1 MSQNSDII
9 IRISVVIPRYNQG
22 QFLNDAI
29 ESVQKSTFE
38 DYEMIIV
45 NDGSTDILTQQIFRT
60 LEERF
65 RNHPRVKI
73 IHQENQGLGGAR
85 NSGVRIARGEYIL
98 PLDADNKIRPHYMSK
113 AVEIL
118 DNHPEIGVVYGYA
131 QFFGAREGIWEM
143 QAFDKRKVLL
153 GNLLEACSAYRR
165 KIWEEG
171 NGYDND
177 MGIMGYEDWDLWIG
191 AMERGWKF
199 HLVKEVLFDYRVA
212 EGSMITTC
220 NMPENR
226 NYLIRYICN
235 KHKKTYTEN
244 LDYIVAEK
252 DVALLNAQTQLA
264 SHQEYIKGMHTHV
277 KNFETLMAAKDELIV
292 NLNALVRDKDVYIV
306 NLDAAIR
313 DKDAYIRHLDSAVR
327 DKDIYTGHL
336 ESVIRDKDAYISHLD
351 SAVRDKETELNN
363 IYRSRGWKTLLFAY
377 KIRDWLIP
385 INSLRRLIGK
395 AIFKSLTSPTYFFEK
410 FNWESVRKIVYF
422 HKNKL

>member
-1 MSQNSDII
+1 
-9 IRISVVIPRYNQG
+9 
-22 QFLNDAI
+22 
-29 ESVQKSTFE
+29 
-38 DYEMIIV
+38 
-45 NDGSTDILTQQIFRT
+45 
-60 LEERF
+60 
-65 RNHPRVKI
+65 
-73 IHQENQGLGGAR
+73 
-85 NSGVRIARGEYIL
+85 
-98 PLDADNKIRPHYMSK
+98 MSK

-177 MGIMGYEDWDLWIG
+177 MGIMGYEDWELWIG

-199 HLVKEVLFDYRVA
+199 HLLKEVLFDYRVA

-363 IYRSRGWKTLLFAY
+363 IYRSRVWKTLLFAY

-385 INSLRRLIGK
+385 INSLRRLIVK